1 MTDEIRDVVTWESI
15 VGKDFMETFKQVA
28 IAEYWAGVKDLPI
41 NTVYGRF
48 SDADIDLYHEKRRV
62 MLHHGWR
69 QSYLVGRDKKTL
81 KFMVVY
87 DPKTSRYIT
96 LYEYISKRQAEH
108 LAAYADEWDANQE
121 RIIKQTTR
129 DIGKKAYHVRQDEVF
144 VTEESYE
151 MPPLRQDR

>member
-1 MTDEIRDVVTWESI
+1 MTELREIVTWESI
-15 VGKDFMETFKQVA
+15 VGRDFLPVFCK
-28 IAEYWAGVKDLPI
+28 IAEGEYWAVVKDLPI
-41 NTVYGRF
+41 NTVYSRF
-48 SDADIDLYHEKRRV
+48 SDTDIELYHQKRAEMRR
-62 MLHHGWR
+62 HGWR
-69 QSYLVGRDKKTL
+69 WSYLVGRGDKKTL
-81 KFMVVY
+81 KFMVQF
-87 DPKTSRYIT
+87 DPKTSKYIT
-96 LYEYISKRQAEH
+96 LAEYINKRQAEH